1 MNRLPIP
8 HLGCFRHRSLLL
20 LVLFFLF
27 GMTVTIVCASE
38 GPIPEALALD
48 PDIAQNTSASDL
60 YEIGKNFENS
70 GDYLNASMAF
80 QLLTELDP
88 GNATVWHAAA
98 KALVKCKK
106 YKEALEACNT
116 TLLLNPID
124 DGAWCMKCY
133 ALRKLGRYEEALSA
147 CNRASELNPRSL
159 QRRLNRGY
167 ALIAL
172 SEYSQA
178 LLENDI
184 ALEIAPKS
192 ATAWGQRA
200 VALVELSRFS
210 EAEYAVKK
218 AIALEPNPAY
228 YWNVKGEVLLK
239 QGKNQDALSAF
250 NRSLELNPN
259 CELPFPD
266 SKTAAMNREEALL
279 LLECKGLVPSTTIPL
294 RGITSFFGI
303 MLAWWIYRKRSR
315 VFP

>member
-1 MNRLPIP
+1 MNRQTIP
-8 HLGCFRHRSLLL
+8 HLGYFLHRSPPL
-20 LVLFFLF
+20 LVLFFIF
-27 GMTVTIVCASE
+27 GMTLSIVYAAE
-38 GPIPEALALD
+38 GPIPEAMTLD
-48 PDIAQNTSASDL
+48 QDIAQNTSAHDL
-60 YEIGKNFENS
+60 YEIGKKLENS
-70 GDYLNASMAF
+70 GDYLNASITY
-80 QLLTELDP
+80 QLLTKQDP
-88 GNATVWHAAA
+88 GNATVWHATAL
-98 KALVKCKK
+98 ALVKCKK
-106 YKEALEACNT
+106 YNEVLEACNT

-147 CNRASELNPRSL
+147 CNQSTELNPKSL

-184 ALEIAPKS
+184 ALEIAPNS

-200 VALVELSRFS
+200 VALVELLRFT
-210 EAEYAVKK
+210 EAEEAVNK
-218 AIALEPNPAY
+218 AIALEPNNAY

-239 QGKNQDALSAF
+239 GTKYQDALSAF

-266 SKTAAMNREEALL
+266 SKTATMNREEALQ
-279 LLECKGLVPSTTIPL
+279 LLELEEQVPPTAIPL
-294 RGITSFFGI
+294 RGITSLFGLI
-303 MLAWWIYRKRSR
+303 LAWWIYRKQSR
-315 VFP
+315 VFL

>member
-1 MNRLPIP
+1 
-8 HLGCFRHRSLLL
+8 
-20 LVLFFLF
+20 
-27 GMTVTIVCASE
+27 MTVTIVYASE
-38 GPIPEALALD
+38 GPIPEAIALD
-48 PDIAQNTSASDL
+48 QDIAQNTSASDL
-60 YEIGKNFENS
+60 YEIGKNLEYS

-88 GNATVWHAAA
+88 GNATVWHASA

-106 YKEALEACNT
+106 YNAALEACNT
-116 TLLLNPID
+116 SLLLNPLD
-124 DGAWCMKCY
+124 DGTWCMKCY
-133 ALRKLGRYEEALSA
+133 TLRKLGRYEEALSA
-147 CNRASELNPRSL
+147 GNRSTELNPESL

-167 ALIAL
+167 AFIAL

-178 LLENDI
+178 LLENSI
-184 ALEIAPKS
+184 ALEIAPNS

-200 VALVELSRFS
+200 VTLVELSRFT
-210 EAEYAVKK
+210 EAEDAVNK
-218 AIALEPNPAY
+218 AIAFKPNDAY

-266 SKTAAMNREEALL
+266 SKTATMNREEALQ
-279 LLECKGLVPSTTIPL
+279 LLERKGLVPPNAIPQ
-294 RGITSFFGI
+294 RGITSIFGM

-315 VFP
+315 VFPWLQLPKF

>member
-1 MNRLPIP
+1 MNRQPIP
-8 HLGCFRHRSLLL
+8 RLCCLRHRSLLL
-20 LVLFFLF
+20 LVLFFLS

-38 GPIPEALALD
+38 GTIPEAIALD

-60 YEIGKNFENS
+60 YEIGKNLEYS

-98 KALVKCKK
+98 KAFVKCKK
-106 YKEALEACNT
+106 YNEALEACNI

-147 CNRASELNPRSL
+147 CNQSAELNPRSL

-172 SEYSQA
+172 SENSQA

-184 ALEIAPKS
+184 ALEIAPNS
-192 ATAWGQRA
+192 ASAWGQRA
-200 VALVELSRFS
+200 VALVELSRFI
-210 EAEYAVKK
+210 EAEDAVNK
-218 AIALEPNPAY
+218 AITREPNNAY
-228 YWNVKGEVLLK
+228 YWNVKGDVLLK
-239 QGKNQDALSAF
+239 GGKYQDALSAF
-250 NRSLELNPN
+250 NRSLELNPI

-266 SKTAAMNREEALL
+266 SKTATMNREEALQ
-279 LLECKGLVPSTTIPL
+279 LLERKEQVPPTAIPL
-294 RGITSFFGI
+294 RGTTSIFGLL
-303 MLAWWIYRKRSR
+303 LAWWLYRKRPR